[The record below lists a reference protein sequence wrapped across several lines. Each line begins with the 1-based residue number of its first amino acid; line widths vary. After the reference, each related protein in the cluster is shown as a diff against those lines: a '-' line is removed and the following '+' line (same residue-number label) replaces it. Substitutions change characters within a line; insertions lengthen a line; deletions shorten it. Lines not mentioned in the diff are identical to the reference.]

1 MIVNDFN
8 ISQHFLFDAIQ
19 IELELS
25 PDEARILD
33 EYCLQSEFTYDEVIQ
48 QLIQKHLDLQKSN

>member
-19 IELELS
+19 LELELR

-33 EYCLQSEFTYDEVIQ
+33 EYCLQSGLNYNEAIQ
-48 QLIQKHLDLQKSN
+48 QLIQQCLYLQKSN

>member
-1 MIVNDFN
+1 MIVNNFN

-19 IELELS
+19 VELELS

-33 EYCLQSEFTYDEVIQ
+33 EYCLQSGLNYDEAIQ
-48 QLIQKHLDLQKSN
+48 QLIQQCLCLQKSN